1 MTAVQH
7 AVPVGDRLPTAP
19 GRRTWP
25 ARWLPAVALV
35 GLTLASLACNLVGFG
50 DATNQRNN
58 AVRRAA
64 LAHEI
69 SARGPADEV
78 LVDFGFLEWRDNL
91 GFSGGRT
98 VWLNPVA
105 RAEFLAQRDPRRTYI
120 YLHTPVDAG
129 DSVHIE
135 VERGGPE
142 ARTSR
147 RLVLHPT
154 ADGWL
159 VTADEALP

>member
-1 MTAVQH
+1 MPIVVVLILA
-7 AVPVGDRLPTAP
+7 
-19 GRRTWP
+19 
-25 ARWLPAVALV
+25 
-35 GLTLASLACNLVGFG
+35 LASLACNLVGFG

-69 SARGPADEV
+69 TVRGPADEV

-105 RAEFLAQRDPRRTYI
+105 RDEFLAQRDPRRTYI
-120 YLHTPVDAG
+120 YLHTPVDAE
-129 DSVHIE
+129 DSVIIE
-135 VERGGPE
+135 VERGSPE
-142 ARTSR
+142 ARTAR
-147 RLVLHPT
+147 RLVLRQA
-154 ADGWL
+154 ADAWQ
-159 VTADEALP
+159 VIADEPLP